1 MALPFPELPR
11 AAGCYDWIREGRA
24 ATARETADT
33 PHCGHRAED
42 FGYTTAPDPADYA
55 PTSPAGPPPDLLRL
69 AVVRDAVAVDRSC
82 RPRPVSNEPAPGAE
96 RRETKRPR
104 CRLAGE

>member
-69 AVVRDAVAVDRSC
+69 APGVQRARAGRRAARDEAAAV
-82 RPRPVSNEPAPGAE
+82 PPGRRMNTPSLAE
-96 RRETKRPR
+96 LRI
-104 CRLAGE
+104 